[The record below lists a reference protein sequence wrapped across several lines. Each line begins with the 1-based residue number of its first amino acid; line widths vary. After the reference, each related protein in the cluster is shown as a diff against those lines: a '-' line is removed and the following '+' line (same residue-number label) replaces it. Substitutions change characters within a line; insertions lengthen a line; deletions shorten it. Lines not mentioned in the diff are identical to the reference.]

1 LPLSV
6 IIGLFEPLLTPNINL
21 PTLFNIEVKTDNT
34 FEDNNIKKLFK
45 NQFNMDDIKLLF
57 NIMFVK
63 LTKSSTNKF
72 MLQEQLPS
80 CVDQQSNSTNI

>member
-1 LPLSV
+1 MPLSV